1 MTLKEFMT
9 LAESFATTIF
19 SVKLMHDCT
28 YNRKTILDDDD
39 EDTSSEDGTEES
51 DFGEGNSRSST
62 RYMAIEK
69 M

>member
-1 MTLKEFMT
+1 MIFLPFLNTLIYQQRAYNYTYF
-9 LAESFATTIF
+9 
-19 SVKLMHDCT
+19 T

-62 RYMAIEK
+62 RYLAIEK